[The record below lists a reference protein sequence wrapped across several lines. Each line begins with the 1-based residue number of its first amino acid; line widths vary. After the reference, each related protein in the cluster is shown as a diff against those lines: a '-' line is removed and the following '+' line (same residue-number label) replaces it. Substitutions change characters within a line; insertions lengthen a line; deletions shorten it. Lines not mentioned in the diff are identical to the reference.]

1 MSISLIVGKPGDG
14 KSYAAV
20 HMCILPA
27 LQQGRSLFTNIPI
40 NEELARIELSLR
52 EDHYIKC
59 IDKEKLEKTDLFD
72 IPGGTLIVLDEVWRY
87 WKKEERKPDTEDE
100 KFFAEHR
107 HKVGRM
113 PGIDGMLSQD
123 IVLITQNTNEI
134 PTWIKGRIASTY
146 KVVKL
151 TAVGAENR
159 FRVDVYRGAQGERPQ
174 KDSFISASLGRY
186 SSDVWRY
193 YQSHTLGD
201 TSGGVS
207 AGTLE
212 AGPSAKVSIWANPQL
227 RLYMGLAFLALCFIV
242 YRLYSTGGQI
252 FSSASGRS
260 GPVETKPIPTR
271 PIDPALLVDSVS
283 PSALKDS
290 SHATDNIP
298 VAAVAVPVAP
308 LPAPSLSVSAD
319 WWVTGS
325 IHVDGLYTLILTNG
339 SKTRKI
345 KSSDYLC
352 DDSGEKKCVYEN
364 IAYYSVPLGQKS
376 LLPGM
381 PNNPAFD
388 GAAPHRELASNAG
401 AAPSK

>member
-52 EDHYIKC
+52 EDHYIRC
-59 IDKEKLEKTDLFD
+59 IDKEKLEKSDLFD

-151 TAVGAENR
+151 NAVGAENR

-186 SSDVWRY
+186 SSEVWRY

-201 TSGGVS
+201 TSGGI
-207 AGTLE
+207 ATGTLE
-212 AGPSAKVSIWANPQL
+212 AGASAKVSIWNNPQL
-227 RLYMGLAFLALCFIV
+227 RLYFGLAFLALSFIV
-242 YRLYSTGGQI
+242 YRLYSTGGEI
-252 FSSASGRS
+252 FSSSSGRGHS
-260 GPVETKPIPTR
+260 VETKPVPTKSL
-271 PIDPALLVDSVS
+271 DPATIAGPIPSPEIKGSGDVANIPPSPPPVPSPPLPPPGPIVS
-283 PSALKDS
+283 P
-290 SHATDNIP
+290 
-298 VAAVAVPVAP
+298 
-308 LPAPSLSVSAD
+308 D
-319 WWVTGS
+319 WWITGF
-325 IHVDGLYTLILTNG
+325 IHVGDSHTLILTNG
-339 SKTRKI
+339 QQTRKVT
-345 KSSDYLC
+345 SAESLC
-352 DDSGEKKCVYEN
+352 EYSGEVKCVYEN

-376 LLPGM
+376 YLPGM
-381 PNNPAFD
+381 PNNPGLDAI
-388 GAAPHRELASNAG
+388 APHRELASNAG
-401 AAPSK
+401 AIASK

>member
-52 EDHYIKC
+52 EDHYIRC
-59 IDKEKLEKTDLFD
+59 IDKEKLEKSDLFD

-87 WKKEERKPDTEDE
+87 WKKEERKPDTDDE

-151 TAVGAENR
+151 NAVGADNR

-212 AGPSAKVSIWANPQL
+212 AGPSAKVSIWQIL
-227 RLYMGLAFLALCFIV
+227 SFVFIW
-242 YRLYSTGGQI
+242 
-252 FSSASGRS
+252 A
-260 GPVETKPIPTR
+260 
-271 PIDPALLVDSVS
+271 S
-283 PSALKDS
+283 PSL
-290 SHATDNIP
+290 
-298 VAAVAVPVAP
+298 
-308 LPAPSLSVSAD
+308 PSLSSYTA
-319 WWVTGS
+319 
-325 IHVDGLYTLILTNG
+325 YTLPAVRFFPVLRAVAIRLKQSPFLQNL
-339 SKTRKI
+339 SI
-345 KSSDYLC
+345 
-352 DDSGEKKCVYEN
+352 
-364 IAYYSVPLGQKS
+364 PL
-376 LLPGM
+376 LLLGL
-381 PNNPAFD
+381 F
-388 GAAPHRELASNAG
+388 HLL
-401 AAPSK
+401 K

>member
-59 IDKEKLEKTDLFD
+59 IDKEKLEKSDLFD

-151 TAVGAENR
+151 TAVGADNR
-159 FRVDVYRGAQGERPQ
+159 FRVDVYRGAQGERPA

-201 TSGGVS
+201 TSGGIS

-212 AGPSAKVSIWANPQL
+212 AGPSAKVSIWKNPQL
-227 RLYMGLAFLALCFIV
+227 RLYMVVSIIAATLLIYRFGFTDSGL
-242 YRLYSTGGQI
+242 
-252 FSSASGRS
+252 FSSAKASPS
-260 GPVETKPIPTR
+260 PSHFEPVSTKSHSVAVVPSVLPSSEVKNDSQSAGTVVPPIPEASHSG
-271 PIDPALLVDSVS
+271 IALS
-283 PSALKDS
+283 P
-290 SHATDNIP
+290 
-298 VAAVAVPVAP
+298 
-308 LPAPSLSVSAD
+308 D
-319 WWVTGS
+319 WWISGVVSTGEF
-325 IHVDGLYTLILTNG
+325 HKLIITNG
-339 SKTRKI
+339 SQTRTIKTKD
-345 KSSDYLC
+345 SLC
-352 DDSGEKKCVYEN
+352 SNDGELKCIFEE
-364 IAYYSVPLGQKS
+364 IAYLSNPFGHKSILPTLKPSSV
-376 LLPGM
+376 
-381 PNNPAFD
+381 FE
-388 GAAPHRELASNAG
+388 GASPHRELASNAG
-401 AAPSK
+401 VAPSN

>member
-52 EDHYIKC
+52 EDHYIRC
-59 IDKEKLEKTDLFD
+59 IDKEKLEKSDLFD

-87 WKKEERKPDTEDE
+87 WKKEERKPETEDE

-151 TAVGAENR
+151 NAVGADNR
-159 FRVDVYRGAQGERPQ
+159 FRVDVYRGAQGERPA

-186 SSDVWRY
+186 SADVWRY

-201 TSGGVS
+201 TSGGIS

-212 AGPSAKVSIWANPQL
+212 AGPSARVSIWQNPQL
-227 RLYMGLAFLALCFIV
+227 RLYMGLAFLAVGFIV
-242 YRLYSTGGQI
+242 YRLYSTGGEI
-252 FSSASGRS
+252 FSSTAGR
-260 GPVETKPIPTR
+260 GHPVETKPIPTKS
-271 PIDPALLVDSVS
+271 LDSASLAGPLPSPEVIAHVPDSPPPGPPVPPPPVVPPGPLVS
-283 PSALKDS
+283 P
-290 SHATDNIP
+290 
-298 VAAVAVPVAP
+298 
-308 LPAPSLSVSAD
+308 D
-319 WWVTGS
+319 WWVVGAVHTPEL
-325 IHVDGLYTLILTNG
+325 HTLIISNG

-345 KSSDYLC
+345 KSSENLC
-352 DDSGEKKCVYEN
+352 DDSQEKKCVYEN
-364 IAYYSVPLGQKS
+364 IAYYSVPLGPKS
-376 LLPGM
+376 ILPGM
-381 PNNPAFD
+381 PNNPSFD
-388 GAAPHRELASNAG
+388 AIALHREPASNAG
-401 AAPSK
+401 AIASK